1 MRRGR
6 LLTALLA
13 TMLSALATGAPDATA
28 TTAITTT
35 TTTTATTTAV
45 ADDLHS
51 LAFARQAAGQ
61 RVVYSYPGL
70 TPPESLFARIR
81 AGEAA
86 GVIFFGENVSSLTQI
101 RGVVQQFRAAAAQSP
116 VRQPLLLM
124 TDQEGGLVRRLPGEP
139 ALSHKDVGLSANPAA
154 AATGAGRGAGE
165 NLAGVGMNVNLAP
178 VLDVFHAPGDLMDSA
193 ERSFSGNATVVGNLG
208 ANYVTAQQ
216 AEGVAATV
224 KHFPGLGK
232 ANAGDNTDA
241 RPVTLTVPLTTLRSV
256 DEAPYRNAIAAGA
269 KLVMLSWAVYPA
281 LDANRPAGLSP
292 IVVQQELRSRTG
304 FTGVT
309 ITDAL
314 EAGALA
320 NHGSTGNRAVLAAKA
335 GNDLVLASARD
346 VGQGD
351 QAADALATALVDGTL
366 DSGAFGA
373 ALARVNALRAGLS

>member
-1 MRRGR
+1 

-13 TMLSALATGAPDATA
+13 TLLAAGTVNAS
-28 TTAITTT
+28 
-35 TTTTATTTAV
+35 
-45 ADDLHS
+45 ADDHLS

-61 RVVYSYPGL
+61 RVIYSYPGL
-70 TPPESLFARIR
+70 TPPEALLARIR

-86 GVIFFGENVSSLTQI
+86 GVIFFGENVSSTTQI
-101 RGVVQQFRAAAAQSP
+101 RGVVQQLRAAAAQSP
-116 VRQPLLLM
+116 ARRPLLLM

-154 AATGAGRGAGE
+154 AATAAGRGAGE

-193 ERSFSGNATVVGNLG
+193 ERSFSSSASVVGSLG
-208 ANYVTAQQ
+208 AGYVTAQQ
-216 AEGVAATV
+216 AAGVAATV

-232 ANAGDNTDA
+232 ADAGQNTDA
-241 RPVTLTVPLTTLRSV
+241 RPVTLAVPLTTLRTV
-256 DEAPYRNAIAAGA
+256 DEAPYRSSIAAGA
-269 KLVMLSWAVYPA
+269 KLMMLSWAVYPA
-281 LDANRPAGLSP
+281 LDPSRPAGLSP
-292 IVVQQELRSRTG
+292 VVVQQELRSRNG

-320 NHGSTGNRAVLAAKA
+320 DYGSTGDRAVLAARA
-335 GNDLVLASARD
+335 GNDLILASARA

-351 QAADALATALVDGTL
+351 QAADALATALTDGTL

-373 ALARVNALRAGLS
+373 ALARVDALRAGLS